1 MPIGENRAA
10 TTQVTCGSL
19 VMAVGHALTAILSI
33 FSRSAV
39 DVQPT
44 GVQIDP
50 CLMLT
55 RKMCREKVPF
65 HDPGLL

>member
-1 MPIGENRAA
+1 MG
-10 TTQVTCGSL
+10 
-19 VMAVGHALTAILSI
+19 VGHAADRNRQHFFAVQPEI
-33 FSRSAV
+33 AV

-50 CLMLT
+50 CLTLT
-55 RKMCREKVPF
+55 GKMCREKVPF